1 MAGKKTKR
9 RSNGSLLA
17 AFTDRMTAKIYSFFV
32 NGRVGDMLSSND
44 TLCKRSFLARTIEEK
59 KRSNKHT
66 LLNYPDALMER
77 SVSSRVAHL
86 IRAFLA
92 SAKLNVYG
100 MFFVFYGLISAI
112 AYLIPA
118 FVSGF
123 DSFDRY
129 AVILSGVITI
139 AALPLL
145 FSSQSAVTALANSK
159 FLGRMILNVLCV
171 PRERLKVKRQYG
183 GTVCVFVSALLGMI
197 CGGIS
202 FLTHP
207 LFVPIVMLCITAV
220 FLVFALP
227 ETGVIITLA
236 ALPFMQYLPSP
247 HIALFIMILITAVS
261 YFCKVLQRKR
271 QFTLSPE
278 ITMVMLFCGFI
289 AVGGAFSYGGAQ
301 TFADSISATVYIL
314 GGFLLT
320 YNLINTEKLLSAC
333 FKAITASFIFL
344 CLIGIWESVYN
355 GISARII
362 DTISPTISTITQENM
377 LYILDDG
384 VVFGMFALLVFPI
397 LFSYVIK
404 RKSFKGM
411 AAITVLGVILFA
423 AAWMCSHYEI
433 IVALLLEMVL
443 FWLIYSHQSMTF
455 VLFMAIPI
463 GLVALLY
470 PYAVERFAIP
480 DISEILMEYMPAGLP
495 DAELHSSVVRDV
507 VTMIRD
513 GNLFGIGVGEHA
525 FNSIF
530 PIYADEASIGAT
542 QPMSLWLQI
551 LCWSGIFG
559 LVAFIVFLMF
569 LTKRSL
575 GFLITS
581 DNREQRTKALA
592 AFCGIAVSLLLGFV
606 YGIWVDTRILY
617 LFWTCTGILMGYI
630 RLGNEVDEVRR
641 ATYLSSDTEK
651 DVSVQ
656 FYD

>member
-1 MAGKKTKR
+1 MAHNKPKGKG
-9 RSNGSLLA
+9 GSLFTALA
-17 AFTDRMTAKIYSFFV
+17 DRMFAKIYSFFV
-32 NGRVGDMLSSND
+32 NGRVGDMLSSD
-44 TLCKRSFLARTIEEK
+44 ETLCKKSFLARTLS
-59 KRSNKHT
+59 RKHKSPYNA
-66 LLNYPDALMER
+66 LLKYPEALMER
-77 SVSSRVAHL
+77 SISSRVIHR
-86 IRAFLA
+86 IQAFLA

-100 MFFVFYGLISAI
+100 TFFVFYGLISAI

-123 DSFDRY
+123 DSFDQY
-129 AVILSGVITI
+129 AVISSGVIMI
-139 AALPLL
+139 AAIPLL
-145 FSSQSAVTALANSK
+145 FSSQAAVTALANSK
-159 FLGRMILNVLCV
+159 LLSRLILNVLCV
-171 PRERLKVKRQYG
+171 PNERLKVSRKYG
-183 GTVCVFVSALLGMI
+183 GTVCVFIAAILGMF
-197 CGGIS
+197 GGALS
-202 FLTHP
+202 FFTHP
-207 LFVPIVMLCITAV
+207 LYLPLLLLGLTAV
-220 FLVFALP
+220 FLVFSLP
-227 ETGVIITLA
+227 ETGIIITLA
-236 ALPFMQYLPSP
+236 ALPFMQYLPNA
-247 HIALFIMILITAVS
+247 HIALFIMILVTAVS

-278 ITMVMLFCGFI
+278 ITMVMIFCGFI
-289 AVGGAFSYGGAQ
+289 VIGGSFSYGGAQ
-301 TFADSISATVYIL
+301 TFVDSLAATVYIL

-333 FKAITASFIFL
+333 FKAITASFSFL

-362 DTISPTISTITQENM
+362 DTISPKISTITQENM

-397 LFSYVIK
+397 LFAYVIK

-411 AAITVLGVILFA
+411 AAITMLGVILFA

-433 IVALLLEMVL
+433 IVALLIEMIL

-455 VLFMAIPI
+455 VMFMAIPVGI
-463 GLVALLY
+463 VALLY

-495 DAELHSSVVRDV
+495 DSALHSSVVRDV
-507 VTMIRD
+507 VAMIAD
-513 GNLFGIGVGEHA
+513 GNLFGMGVGEHA
-525 FNSIF
+525 FTAIF
-530 PIYADEASIGAT
+530 PLYASEASIGAT

-551 LCWSGIFG
+551 LCWSGVFG
-559 LVAFIVFLMF
+559 LFAFIVFIMF
-569 LTKRSL
+569 LARRSL
-575 GFLITS
+575 GFLIKS

-592 AFCGIAVSLLLGFV
+592 AFCGIAVSLLLGLV

-630 RLGNEVDEVRR
+630 RLGNENDEIRR
-641 ATYLSSDTEK
+641 ATYLSSEDEK
-651 DVSVQ
+651 DVSVK